1 VLNCTSLNL
10 DGAPKSRV
18 ASLPAMRT
26 VMDLLDQHDPRRGL
40 FLYGSMIESPE
51 FLSYRDLRA
60 RACAAVA
67 SFRAQGLAPGDR
79 VIFPFHTSLDTIAS
93 FLAIVSIGALP
104 FSVKTALKPGAGVDL
119 PFLEVIARR
128 YRATYAVGLGADDA
142 RALALQ
148 LLVPR
153 GGAVDGAVALRPG
166 NELDLLFV
174 QFSSGSTSF
183 PKGVPVSHG
192 GLMQQL
198 AILTTVDDRR
208 EDDVYVSWLPLYH
221 DMGLIAGML
230 TSLYVGNDLHLI
242 PPLEFVRDPMAWL
255 GLMSRIEATHT
266 ITPYFGI
273 NYCTKQLLLED
284 APEIQRWDFRELRS
298 WFVGSDPTDYD
309 VTMTFQKLLEP
320 RGLRAETLL
329 PCYGMAE
336 AVLMVSGID
345 RTERPKVHVRE
356 DGRKFVS
363 VGRPVPGFEVRI
375 TREDGTICREG
386 ELGEIELCGGTMVGR
401 YFEDSTVDFF
411 NEDGY
416 FRTGDLGYL
425 VSGELYIAGRVG
437 DRIKVN
443 GQTLVSNEF
452 ELAVEALPF
461 VRAGKSVVFQ
471 IEDRII
477 LLVEVSP
484 EEAKAGRRREL
495 IEAIVAHLGVKL
507 RLADVL
513 FIRSGQLKK
522 TSSGKLRRRVIAEA
536 YLRNEIRFIET
547 GDSEPK
553 RTDHRKR
560 DANV

>member
-1 VLNCTSLNL
+1 
-10 DGAPKSRV
+10 
-18 ASLPAMRT
+18 MRT

-40 FLYGSMIESPE
+40 FLYSSLIESPE

-60 RACAAVA
+60 RACVAVA
-67 SFRAQGLAPGDR
+67 SYRAQGLAPGDR
-79 VIFPFHTSLDTIAS
+79 VIFPFHTSLDAIAS

-119 PFLEVIARR
+119 AFLEVIARR
-128 YRATYAVGLGADDA
+128 YRATYAAGLGADDA
-142 RALALQ
+142 RALALR
-148 LLVPR
+148 LLVS
-153 GGAVDGAVALRPG
+153 GGAVDGAVDRAPGLRPG
-166 NELDLLFV
+166 NESDLLFV

-183 PKGVPVSHG
+183 PKGVPVTHG

-208 EDDVYVSWLPLYH
+208 EGDVYASWLPLYH

-230 TSLYVGNDLHLI
+230 TSLYAGNDLHLM

-255 GLMSRIEATHT
+255 GLLSRVEATHT

-273 NYCTKQLLLED
+273 NHCTKQLVLDD
-284 APEIQRWDFRELRS
+284 APEIQKWDFRKLRS

-309 VTMTFQKLLEP
+309 VMMAFQKLLEP

-345 RTERPKVHVRE
+345 RAERPKVHVRE

-363 VGRPVPGFEVRI
+363 VGRLVPGFEARI
-375 TREDGTICREG
+375 TREDGTICKDG
-386 ELGEIELCGGTMVGR
+386 ELGEIELRGATMVGR

-411 NEDGY
+411 NEGGY
-416 FRTGDLGYL
+416 FQTGDIGYL
-425 VSGELYIAGRVG
+425 ISGEIYIAGRIG

-452 ELAVEALPF
+452 ELAVEALAF

-471 IEDRII
+471 IEDRIM
-477 LLVEVSP
+477 LLVEVPP

-495 IEAIVAHLGVKL
+495 IEAIVAQLGVKL

-547 GDSEPK
+547 SDFEPK
-553 RTDHRKR
+553 RTDHRKEG
-560 DANV
+560 ANV

>member
-1 VLNCTSLNL
+1 
-10 DGAPKSRV
+10 
-18 ASLPAMRT
+18 
-26 VMDLLDQHDPRRGL
+26 MDLLDQHDPRRGL
-40 FLYGSMIESPE
+40 FLYGSTVEPPE

-60 RACAAVA
+60 RACAFVA

-79 VIFPFHTSLDTIAS
+79 VIFPFLTSLDTIAS

-104 FSVKTALKPGAGVDL
+104 FSVKTVLKAGAGVDL
-119 PFLEVIARR
+119 PFLQIIAQR
-128 YRATYAVGLGADDA
+128 YRATYALGLGVDDA
-142 RALALQ
+142 RALALP
-148 LLVPR
+148 LLVPS

-166 NELDLLFV
+166 KESDLLFV

-208 EDDVYVSWLPLYH
+208 QDDVYASWLPLYH

-230 TSLYVGNDLHLI
+230 TSLYVGNDLHLT
-242 PPLEFVRDPMAWL
+242 PPLEFVRDPIAWL
-255 GLMSRIEATHT
+255 GLLSRIAATHT

-273 NYCTKQLLLED
+273 SHCTKQLLLED
-284 APEIQRWDFRELRS
+284 PSELQKWDFRRLRS

-309 VTMTFQKLLEP
+309 VTMAFQKLLEP
-320 RGLRAETLL
+320 RGLRAEALL

-363 VGRPVPGFEVRI
+363 VGRLVPGFEARI
-375 TREDGTICREG
+375 TREDGTLCEEG
-386 ELGEIELCGGTMVGR
+386 ELGEIELRGGTMVGR
-401 YFEDSTVDFF
+401 YFEDSTVAFF

-416 FRTGDLGYL
+416 FRTGDLGFL
-425 VSGELYIAGRVG
+425 VSDEIYIAGRAG

-443 GQTLVSNEF
+443 GQTLISNEF

-461 VRAGKSVVFQ
+461 VRSGKSVVFQ

-477 LLVEVSP
+477 LLVEVLP

-507 RLADVL
+507 RLSDVC
-513 FIRSGQLKK
+513 FIRPCQLKK

-547 GDSEPK
+547 SDSETK
-553 RTDHRKR
+553 RTDHRKE